1 MPVTQPRIHPFQDR
15 KALYQFL
22 SVIQQKSFNQNK
34 FQIAS
39 IGLEIDPVDPLV
51 VLQEMARPGEAHFYF
66 EKAGEAIAAIG
77 SATSFETT
85 GIQRFQKVQSY
96 LQSCQENLVVA
107 PTPEERFTTPRWFC
121 SFTFF
126 DQNEQSGEP
135 FAPAS
140 MVLPCWQ
147 ISSQR
152 NELSHDL
159 TGELSGTR
167 SFVVANV
174 VLHPSA
180 CLETLTEEIWH
191 QFQTICLARYGIV
204 QLPEGL
210 KSYLNAWK
218 ISDQN
223 NFRSSVHCALQAIH
237 QQRLKKL
244 VLAHCIDVVSP
255 LPFEWIRSLHNLRQI
270 HPDCT
275 VFSIGNGRGKS
286 FIGASPER
294 LLQVHNH
301 SLETDALAGSAPRGK
316 TTAEDAD
323 LAHRL
328 LSSPKERH
336 EHQVV
341 VDFIGDRLTQLGITP
356 QFPPAPAL
364 LQLSNIQHLHTP
376 IKTTLSTALHPLEI
390 LEKLH
395 PTPAVSGLPQ
405 AIAREE
411 IQRYEPF
418 GRSLYAAPL
427 GWVDLQN
434 NAEFI
439 VGIRSALLDGHH
451 ARLYAGAGIVAGSD
465 PEREFAEVRLKLQ
478 ALLRALV

>member
-22 SVIQQKSFNQNK
+22 SVIQQKSLNQNQ

-39 IGLEIDPVDPLV
+39 IAIEIDPVDPLV
-51 VLQEMARPGEAHFYF
+51 VLQEMARPGEPHFYF

-77 SATSFETT
+77 SANSFETT
-85 GIQRFQKVQSY
+85 GSQRFQKVQSY

-107 PTPEERFTTPRWFC
+107 PALEPQFTTPRWFC

-126 DQNEQSGEP
+126 DQNDQPGDP

-140 MVLPCWQ
+140 VVLPRWQ
-147 ISSQR
+147 ISVSR
-152 NELSHDL
+152 DPD
-159 TGELSGTR
+159 GERSNTR

-174 VLHPSA
+174 TLHPICSVEA
-180 CLETLTEEIWH
+180 LTEEIWH
-191 QFQTICLARYGIV
+191 QFQAICLARYGIV
-204 QLPEGL
+204 QLPQDW
-210 KSYLNAWK
+210 KPYLNAWK
-218 ISDQN
+218 ISDQH
-223 NFRSSVHCALQAIH
+223 NFRSSVRCALQAIR

-275 VFSIGNGRGKS
+275 IFSIGNGRGKS

-294 LLQVHNH
+294 LLQVQNH
-301 SLETDALAGSAPRGK
+301 YLETDALAGSAPRGK
-316 TTAEDAD
+316 TTPEDAD

-356 QFPPAPAL
+356 QFPPTPAL

-376 IKTTLSTALHPLEI
+376 IKTTLPTALHPLEI

-411 IQRYEPF
+411 IRRYEPF

-439 VGIRSALLDGHH
+439 VGIRSALLDGHR

-465 PEREFAEVRLKLQ
+465 PDREFAEVRLKLQ